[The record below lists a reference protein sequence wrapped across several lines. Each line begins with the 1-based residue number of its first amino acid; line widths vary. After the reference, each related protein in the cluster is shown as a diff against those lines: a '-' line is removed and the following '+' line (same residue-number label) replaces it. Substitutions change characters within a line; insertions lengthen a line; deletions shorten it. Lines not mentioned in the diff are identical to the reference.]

1 MYSDSTTNFHFLQA
15 LGYNEYM
22 RQRYL
27 ELQRRRLLRL
37 RLGKV
42 KLRTWSS
49 LAFIALIGLV
59 GFLLF
64 VGVLFAWYAKD
75 LPRPDKVRRT
85 EGLSTVVLDRTG
97 ERLYDIFENENREP
111 VRFEDIPKFLKDATV
126 AIEDKGFYK
135 HQGLSTSG
143 IFRALLSI
151 AFFRGFQGGSTLT
164 QQLVKTVLLTKERT
178 LPRKMK
184 EAILAI
190 QIERKYSKDEIL
202 QMYLNEVPYGGIAV
216 GVESASH
223 YYFDK
228 PVKELGLVES
238 AVIAGLPQAPS
249 TYSPFTGQA
258 KAYVGRTQSVLR
270 RMREDGYISAIQ
282 ETQAREQLEN
292 IQFASASTGLRAPH
306 FVAYV
311 RDQLVE
317 KFGTKMVEG
326 GGLRVTTT
334 LDWDLQEKA
343 QRIVKEEVD
352 KAKKLKVS
360 NGAAVIVNPKTG
372 EILAM
377 VGSKDYDATDS
388 AGLKFNVVTQG
399 LRQPGSA
406 IKPITYAAA
415 FKKGYTA
422 STLLLDV
429 DTKYPSGDPSKPE
442 YNPKNYDNKFRG
454 PIQLRYA
461 LANSINTI
469 AVKVSALVGIK
480 DVLRTAFD
488 MGLSTLEPTNDN
500 MKRIGL
506 SLTLGGG
513 EVTLLELTNAFG
525 VFATGG
531 QKAEPIAILKVE
543 DPKGKVLFEQKPA
556 PLLRVL
562 PEDVSYL
569 VNSILSDNEARKEIF
584 GLRSFLQ
591 VPGKIVA
598 AKTGTTDDKR
608 DNWAIGYTP
617 SVAIGTWVGNN
628 DNSPMHPSLASGA
641 TGAAPIWYR
650 LMQEAL
656 KNLPAEPF
664 SKPSTVMD
672 MEVDAYGGGQPVA
685 GYPTRQEAFIK
696 GTEPTGIASVYQ
708 SIKVSRKDNSKL
720 ANSVEIA
727 KGEYDTKPF
736 VVFKE
741 QDPVSGDGKNRWQE
755 GIDVWLGTQG
765 DSKFHPPTETYK
777 GSDQL
782 TVTIKE
788 PNDMA
793 RMDSNTVKVVA
804 EAFGL
809 EEIKKIEL
817 FVDGTLVREKN
828 ESKIDETINI
838 NNGSHA
844 IKVKATDGKGNTAD
858 REIHIGINEA
868 FTTPT
873 PNPTPT
879 PSLAPT
885 PTP

>member
-1 MYSDSTTNFHFLQA
+1 
-15 LGYNEYM
+15 M

-27 ELQRRRLLRL
+27 ELQRRRLSRL

-42 KLRTWSS
+42 KLRTWST
-49 LAFIALIGLV
+49 LAFV
-59 GFLLF
+59 GFVGLICSLLF
-64 VGVLFAWYAKD
+64 VGILFAWYAKD
-75 LPRPDKVRRT
+75 LPRPDKVKRT
-85 EGLSTVVLDRTG
+85 EGLSTVVLDRNG

-111 VRFEDIPKFLKDATV
+111 VRFEDIPKFLKDATI

-143 IFRALLSI
+143 IIRAFLSI
-151 AFFRGFQGGSTLT
+151 TFFRGFQGGSTLT

-202 QMYLNEVPYGGIAV
+202 QMYLNEVPYGGTAV
-216 GVESASH
+216 GVESAAQ

-228 PVKELGLVES
+228 PVKELGLLES
-238 AVIAGLPQAPS
+238 AVLAGLPQAPS

-258 KAYVGRTQSVLR
+258 KAYVGRTQNVLR

-282 ETQAREQLEN
+282 ETYAREQLDR
-292 IQFASASTGLRAPH
+292 IQFASASAGLRAPH

-334 LDWDLQEKA
+334 LDWKLQEKA
-343 QRIVKEEVD
+343 QAIVKEEVD

-360 NGAAVIVNPKTG
+360 NGAAVIINPKTG

-388 AGLKFNVVTQG
+388 SGLKFNVVTQG

-422 STLLLDV
+422 STMLLDV
-429 DTKYPSGDPSKPE
+429 DTKYPSGDTAKPE

-469 AVKVSALVGIK
+469 AVKVSALVGVK
-480 DVLRTAFD
+480 DILRTAFD
-488 MGLSTLEPTNDN
+488 MGLSTLEPTTDN
-500 MKRIGL
+500 IKRLGL

-531 QKAEPIAILKVE
+531 QKAEPIVILRVE
-543 DPKGKVLFEQKPA
+543 DPKGKILFEQKPA
-556 PLLRVL
+556 PLRRVL

-569 VNSILSDNEARKEIF
+569 VSSILSDNEARKEIF
-584 GLRSFLQ
+584 GLRSFLNIQ
-591 VPGKIVA
+591 GKIVA

-608 DNWAIGYTP
+608 DNWAIGYSP
-617 SVAIGTWVGNN
+617 SIVVGTWVGNN

-650 LMQEAL
+650 LFQETL
-656 KNLPAEPF
+656 KNTPAESF
-664 SKPSTVMD
+664 TKPSSIID
-672 MEVDAYGGGQPVA
+672 MEIDAYGGGLPVA
-685 GYPTRQEAFIK
+685 GYPTRNEVFIK
-696 GTEPTGIASVYQ
+696 GTEPTVPAPIYQ
-708 SIKVSRKDNSKL
+708 QIKLSRKDNSKL

-727 KGEYDTKPF
+727 KGEYDTKSYIIL
-736 VVFKE
+736 KE

-755 GIDVWLGTQG
+755 GIDAWLATQN
-765 DSKFHPPTETYK
+765 DSTFHPPTETYK

-782 TVTIKE
+782 AVTIRE
-788 PNDMA
+788 PSDLA
-793 RMDSNTVKVVA
+793 RIDNNTVKVVA
-804 EAFGL
+804 EAVGL
-809 EEIKKIEL
+809 EEIRKLEL
-817 FVDGTLVREKN
+817 FVDGTSVREKN
-828 ESKIDETINI
+828 ESKIDESIFI
-838 NNGSHA
+838 NNGSHT
-844 IKVKATDGKGNTAD
+844 IKIKATDSKGNTAD
-858 REIHIGINEA
+858 REIHVGINEP
-868 FTTPT
+868 FSTPA
-873 PNPTPT
+873 PTPT
-879 PSLAPT
+879 PSPTSAPT
-885 PTP
+885 PTPAS

>member
-1 MYSDSTTNFHFLQA
+1 
-15 LGYNEYM
+15 M

-27 ELQRRRLLRL
+27 EMQRRRLSRL

-42 KLRTWSS
+42 KLRTWST
-49 LAFIALIGLV
+49 LAFIGLLGLIGI
-59 GFLLF
+59 LLF
-64 VGVLFAWYAKD
+64 VGILFAWYAKD

-111 VRFEDIPKFLKDATV
+111 VRFEDIPKHLKDATV

-143 IFRALLSI
+143 IIRAFLSI

-184 EAILAI
+184 EAILAV
-190 QIERKYSKDEIL
+190 QIERKYSKDDIL

-216 GVESASH
+216 GVESAAQ

-228 PVKELGLVES
+228 PVKELELVES
-238 AVIAGLPQAPS
+238 AVIAGFPQAPS

-258 KAYVGRTQSVLR
+258 KAYVGRTQNVLR

-282 ETQAREQLEN
+282 ETQAREQLES
-292 IQFASASTGLRAPH
+292 IQFASASAGLRAPH

-334 LDWDLQEKA
+334 LDWKLQEKA
-343 QRIVKEEVD
+343 QKIVKEEVD

-360 NGAAVIVNPKTG
+360 NGAAVVLNPKTG

-388 AGLKFNVVTQG
+388 SGLKFNVVTQG

-422 STLLLDV
+422 STMLLDV
-429 DTKYPSGDPSKPE
+429 DTKYPSGDPAKPE

-454 PIQLRYA
+454 PVQLRYA

-480 DVLRTAFD
+480 DILRTAFD

-500 MKRIGL
+500 IKRLGL

-513 EVTLLELTNAFG
+513 ELTLLELTNAFG
-525 VFATGG
+525 VFATSG
-531 QKAEPIAILKVE
+531 QKAESIAILKVE
-543 DPKGKVLFEQKPA
+543 DPKGKVLFEQKPT
-556 PLLRVL
+556 PLRRVL
-562 PEDVSYL
+562 PEDVTYII
-569 VNSILSDNEARKEIF
+569 NSILSDNEARKEVF
-584 GLRSFLQ
+584 GPRSYLN

-608 DNWAIGYTP
+608 DNWAIGYSP
-617 SVAIGTWVGNN
+617 SIVVGTWVGNN

-650 LMQEAL
+650 LIQETL
-656 KNLPAEPF
+656 KNIPTESFA
-664 SKPSTVMD
+664 KPSTITD
-672 MEVDAYGGGQPVA
+672 MEIDAYGGGQPIA
-685 GYPTRQEAFIK
+685 GYPTRQEIFIK

-708 SIKVSRKDNSKL
+708 SVKVSRKDNSKL

-727 KGEYDTKPF
+727 KGEYDTKSY
-736 VVFKE
+736 VVIKE
-741 QDPVSGDGKNRWQE
+741 QDPVSGDGKNRWQD
-755 GIDVWLGTQG
+755 GIDAWLATQS

-788 PNDMA
+788 PNDLA
-793 RMDSNTVKVVA
+793 RIDNNNVKVVA

-809 EEIKKIEL
+809 EEVKKIEL
-817 FVDGTLVREKN
+817 YVDGSLVREKN
-828 ESKIDETINI
+828 ESKIDESIPIT
-838 NNGSHA
+838 NGSHT
-844 IKVKATDGKGNTAD
+844 IKVKATDSKGNTAD
-858 REIHIGINEA
+858 REIRVGINEPYG
-868 FTTPT
+868 TPT
-873 PNPTPT
+873 PTPT
-879 PSLAPT
+879 PSPT
-885 PTP
+885 PTLTPTLTP

>member
-1 MYSDSTTNFHFLQA
+1 
-15 LGYNEYM
+15 M

-27 ELQRRRLLRL
+27 ELQRRRLSRL

-42 KLRTWSS
+42 KLRTWST
-49 LAFIALIGLV
+49 LAFVGLLGLV
-59 GFLLF
+59 GILLF
-64 VGVLFAWYAKD
+64 VGILFAWYAKD

-85 EGLSTVVLDRTG
+85 EGLSTVVLDRNG

-111 VRFEDIPKFLKDATV
+111 VRFEDIPKNLKDATV

-143 IFRALLSI
+143 IIRAFLSI

-184 EAILAI
+184 EAILAV

-238 AVIAGLPQAPS
+238 AVIAGFPQAPS

-258 KAYVGRTQSVLR
+258 KAYIGRTQNVLR
-270 RMREDGYISAIQ
+270 RMREDGYISPTE
-282 ETQAREQLEN
+282 ETDARKKLDTV
-292 IQFASASTGLRAPH
+292 QFASASAGLRAPH

-334 LDWDLQEKA
+334 LDWKLQEKA
-343 QRIVKEEVD
+343 QKIVKEEVD

-360 NGAAVIVNPKTG
+360 NGAAVVLNPKTG

-388 AGLKFNVVTQG
+388 SGLKFNVVTQG

-422 STLLLDV
+422 STMLLDV
-429 DTKYPSGDPSKPE
+429 DTKYPSGDPAKPE

-454 PIQLRYA
+454 PVQLRFA

-480 DVLRTAFD
+480 DILKTAYD

-500 MKRIGL
+500 IKRIGL

-525 VFATGG
+525 VFASGG
-531 QKAEPIAILKVE
+531 QKAESIAILKVE
-543 DPKGKVLFEQKPA
+543 DPKGKVLF
-556 PLLRVL
+556 
-562 PEDVSYL
+562 
-569 VNSILSDNEARKEIF
+569 
-584 GLRSFLQ
+584 
-591 VPGKIVA
+591 
-598 AKTGTTDDKR
+598 
-608 DNWAIGYTP
+608 
-617 SVAIGTWVGNN
+617 
-628 DNSPMHPSLASGA
+628 
-641 TGAAPIWYR
+641 
-650 LMQEAL
+650 
-656 KNLPAEPF
+656 
-664 SKPSTVMD
+664 
-672 MEVDAYGGGQPVA
+672 
-685 GYPTRQEAFIK
+685 
-696 GTEPTGIASVYQ
+696 
-708 SIKVSRKDNSKL
+708 
-720 ANSVEIA
+720 
-727 KGEYDTKPF
+727 
-736 VVFKE
+736 
-741 QDPVSGDGKNRWQE
+741 
-755 GIDVWLGTQG
+755 
-765 DSKFHPPTETYK
+765 
-777 GSDQL
+777 
-782 TVTIKE
+782 
-788 PNDMA
+788 
-793 RMDSNTVKVVA
+793 
-804 EAFGL
+804 
-809 EEIKKIEL
+809 
-817 FVDGTLVREKN
+817 
-828 ESKIDETINI
+828 
-838 NNGSHA
+838 
-844 IKVKATDGKGNTAD
+844 
-858 REIHIGINEA
+858 
-868 FTTPT
+868 
-873 PNPTPT
+873 
-879 PSLAPT
+879 
-885 PTP
+885 